1 MSKRL
6 ILILVLAFVVGITVA
21 AFAEVQNVKISGD
34 IKVMGISRND
44 LILRQSGDD
53 TGTIFRDYVNPNEY
67 ESPITA
73 ILSQIR
79 VRVDA
84 DLTDNVS
91 TTVRL
96 LNERVWGEEGSAN
109 SGETAGALAG
119 MGATGVS
126 STDIDL
132 DLAYATLKEFIYSP
146 LTLTVGRQELRFGNA
161 LIIGDVD
168 TNNFCAGHG
177 VATAA
182 SGTILPKSLDDLSAR
197 KSFDAVRA
205 TLNYDPLVVDMVY
218 AKIDEN
224 TVDQS
229 DDVDLYGM
237 NANYALDKVTTLEGY
252 YWEKRRAKVSGT
264 GTLAILGGPGLSDP
278 ITNLADITRVIGAR
292 VQYTGISKLFLSLE
306 GAYQFGRHIRNQ
318 FLYPDEASNDGASR
332 QRDAYAVQLMSNYDL
347 SAVTAIGKYL
357 PTLGVNYTVLSGDPY
372 QSRSKHYRGWDPMFE
387 DQSGG
392 TLFNKI
398 FAASNCQVLNVAGS
412 MQPLEDV
419 KLTLDYYY
427 LRLIKA
433 YRIENGLLVDRMN
446 LTGVFGDPTY
456 VMKAGKKNAGTE
468 IDAAVIYDY
477 TEDVQLGLS
486 YAAFMPGNAFTDPN
500 SETAQQVIG
509 SMKVTF

>member
-21 AFAEVQNVKISGD
+21 AFAEVQNVKVSGD
-34 IKVMGISRND
+34 LKMMGISRNN
-44 LILRQSGDD
+44 LILRKSGEDR
-53 TGTIFRDYVNPNEY
+53 GNIFKNYATFDEY
-67 ESPITA
+67 ESPISA
-73 ILSQIR
+73 ILSQVR

-96 LNERVWGEEGSAN
+96 LNERVWDEESATSN
-109 SGETAGALAG
+109 
-119 MGATGVS
+119 V
-126 STDIDL
+126 DI

-161 LIIGDVD
+161 LIIGDVN
-168 TNNFCAGHG
+168 TNNLCAGHG
-177 VATAA
+177 NTAA
-182 SGTILPKSLDDLSAR
+182 GVPLGTPIAGAVLPKSLDDLSAR
-197 KSFDAVRA
+197 KSFDALRA

-224 TVDQS
+224 TIDHN

-252 YWEKRRAKVSGT
+252 YWEKRRAKASGT
-264 GTLAILGGPGLSDP
+264 GTGVGLGDP
-278 ITNLADITRVIGAR
+278 ITNHSDVTRTIGTR

-306 GAYQFGRHIRNQ
+306 GAYQFGRHIRNMA
-318 FLYPDEASNDGASR
+318 LYPDEASNDGAAR
-332 QRDAYAVQLMSNYDL
+332 KRDAYAVQLMSNYDL
-347 SAVTAIGKYL
+347 SAMPVMGKYL
-357 PTLGVNYTVLSGDPY
+357 PTLGVNYTLLSGDPY
-372 QSRSKHYRGWDPMFE
+372 NSRDNKYRGWDPMFE

-412 MQPLEDV
+412 LKPLEDV

-433 YRIENGLLVDRMN
+433 YRIELGSLIDRMN

-456 VMKAGKKNAGTE
+456 AMKAGEKNAGNE
-468 IDAAVIYDY
+468 IDASVIYDY